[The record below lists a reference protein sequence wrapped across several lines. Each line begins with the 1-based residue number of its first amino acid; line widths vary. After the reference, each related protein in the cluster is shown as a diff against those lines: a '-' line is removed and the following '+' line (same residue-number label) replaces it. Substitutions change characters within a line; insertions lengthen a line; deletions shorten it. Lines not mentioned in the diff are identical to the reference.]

1 MPSRSIT
8 LLGLALVLLGA
19 WVLRVR
25 GLDCQLPQ
33 WTHSDG
39 YVLRNQAAHLRGEM
53 SADEVRES
61 VGYYPMLPIAAVA
74 YLPEVEPRL
83 EGLDPLERA
92 LELARAPWTHI
103 RRVSVWLSLGAV
115 AAAYAL
121 ARRFMGRGPALLA
134 AALTATSLLHV
145 TYSAAQRPHGM
156 LSSVTALA
164 VLALLHSRSR
174 SGVGSQLVGALGVA
188 ASLAT
193 LQSGFA
199 VLPAWLVAWWRRR
212 ERAPVGAELVAAALS
227 LALVGLVTA
236 WAYAPF
242 FASAGGAG
250 AGGGGAAAGADVALA
265 GRHAIDWTDGLGSGA
280 VVLGRAFALYEPV
293 IALGVLAALL
303 ALAWPALRR
312 HGALDAAMRED
323 LWVCLG
329 FVLPYAGFFA
339 LFGRTLDRFALP
351 LIPFAAVAAA
361 WGFQVWGRALLAR
374 RGRAFGAAL
383 AAVLL
388 ALPILACWRL
398 GTLRSRPDTL
408 ELAAQWIAEHS
419 EPGRRKVVLAALNLE
434 LPFFYSEHALRT
446 LDYAGM
452 ADWTR
457 FQRAMD
463 VEAFSDERFDVERE
477 RNLLDEASDGVASEW
492 NPDFV
497 VLHTSGV
504 RARDERFS
512 AELKRWRER
521 GVESIVISPFEESPD
536 SLRRESGVR
545 EQSRPVQMY
554 GIAEEPT
561 LPLLFAS
568 ERLGPRLRVLWRQPV
583 SRAQPR

>member
-53 SADEVRES
+53 SAEDVRES
-61 VGYYPMLPIAAVA
+61 VGYYPKLPIAAVA
-74 YLPEVEPRL
+74 YLPEVAPRL

-92 LELARAPWTHI
+92 LALARAPWTHI

-115 AAAYAL
+115 AVAYAL
-121 ARRFMGRGPALLA
+121 ARRFMGPGPALLA

-156 LSSVTALA
+156 LSSVTSLA
-164 VLALLHSRSR
+164 VLALLHARSR
-174 SGVGSQLVGALGVA
+174 AGLSSQLAGALGVA

-212 ERAPVGAELVAAALS
+212 ERASVRVELVAAALS
-227 LALVGLVTA
+227 LALVALVTA
-236 WAYAPF
+236 WAYEPF
-242 FASAGGAG
+242 FAGAGG
-250 AGGGGAAAGADVALA
+250 AGGGGESAGADLALA
-265 GRHAIDWTDGLGSGA
+265 GRHAIDWSDGLGRGA
-280 VVLGRAFALYEPV
+280 LVLGRAFALYEPV

-312 HGALDAAMRED
+312 RVALDAAMRED

-339 LFGRTLDRFALP
+339 LFGRTLDRFAMP

-361 WGFQVWGRALLAR
+361 WGFQAWGRALLSER
-374 RGRAFGAAL
+374 RRVTGAAL

-388 ALPILACWRL
+388 ALPTLACWRL

-408 ELAAQWIAEHS
+408 ELAAQWIAERS
-419 EPGRRKVVLAALNLE
+419 DPGRRKVVLAALNLE
-434 LPFFYSEHALRT
+434 LPFFYSERALET
-446 LDYAGM
+446 LDHAGM

-457 FQRAMD
+457 FQRSMD
-463 VEAFSDERFDVERE
+463 ADAFSEERFDVERE
-477 RNLLDEASDGVASEW
+477 RNLLDAPADGAAPEW

-521 GVESIVISPFEESPD
+521 GAQSIVISPFEESPD

-568 ERLGPRLRVLWRQPV
+568 QRLGPRLRILWREP
-583 SRAQPR
+583 AAATPPR